1 MNCENVSKR
10 VHPMLN
16 SRDVSSV
23 ELLMKYH
30 QDIRVE
36 IESRGP
42 KFTDCV
48 VLGQTLLTQK
58 HRDSD
63 EVIRSGSI

>member
-1 MNCENVSKR
+1 MCP
-10 VHPMLN
+10 VHN

-30 QDIRVE
+30 QEIRVE
-36 IESRGP
+36 IETRGP
-42 KFTDCV
+42 KFNDCV
-48 VLGQTLLTQK
+48 ELGRTLLAQK

-63 EVIRSGSI
+63 EVLRYMPSFWGL